1 MNERPAL
8 LFVCLGNICRSPL
21 VEAAMREVA
30 GRAGLDIHVESA
42 ATASYHI
49 GKPID
54 ARSLIV
60 ARKHGIDLS
69 HHRVRRVTSDDFVR
83 FTHIFAV
90 DQGVLKSLRIM
101 VPDGPKA
108 QLELLLDNVPGR
120 EGDSI
125 ADPFFSEQPAFD
137 ITWADS
143 MAAAEALARRFS
155 R

>member
-1 MNERPAL
+1 MTERSAL

-21 VEAAMREVA
+21 VEAAMRQVA
-30 GRAGLDIHVESA
+30 ERDGLDLVVESA

-54 ARSLIV
+54 QRSLIV
-60 ARKHGIDLS
+60 ARNHGIDLS
-69 HHRVRRVTSDDFVR
+69 SHRARRVIPDDFMR

-90 DQGVLKSLRIM
+90 DQGVLKSLRVM
-101 VPDGPKA
+101 VPDKPKA
-108 QLELLLDNVPGR
+108 HLELLLDNVPGR

-125 ADPFFSEQPAFD
+125 ADPFFSEQEAFD

-143 MAAAEALARRFS
+143 MAAAEALALRFS
-155 R
+155 S